1 MMLTPTEKER
11 FLRMAIDEAIA
22 GARAGK
28 GGPFGA
34 VVAREGQI
42 VSVASN
48 AVIAKNDPT
57 AHAEIEAI
65 RSACVSLQRF
75 QLTDCDVFASCEP
88 CPMCLGALF
97 WARPR
102 AVYFAATRLE
112 AARAG
117 FDDARFYEELQHP
130 GGILL
135 PREQVHLAGAD
146 EPFSIY
152 AELVNRVTY

>member
-1 MMLTPTEKER
+1 MEQKERER

-22 GARAGK
+22 GVRAGM

-34 VVAREGQI
+34 VVSRAGQVI
-42 VSVASN
+42 SVAAN

-65 RSACVSLQRF
+65 RSACVALQSY

-102 AVYFAATRLE
+102 AVYFAATRRE

-117 FDDARFYEELQHP
+117 FDDARFYEELHDP
-130 GGILL
+130 SGMLM
-135 PREQVHLAGAD
+135 PRKHIPLAIAE

-152 AELVNRVTY
+152 MNQVKRVIY